1 MKKAKLIFILLLL
14 SASILGGLLFSFF
27 RYQQIMYAEPI
38 TWYPTI
44 RVFLAKNGYKV
55 FFMDGKR
62 IVGNMC
68 FSRDQQLLQSWKV
81 KTISE
86 ENVTDFLGKYLGEVI
101 EQYGQPHGDVGSGFF
116 CPAYVSNN
124 AHLIVLSIDANVICK
139 VTVKDLI
146 TNAFIAEYSIE

>member
-86 ENVTDFLGKYLGEVI
+86 ENVTDFLDAGANIIVAGSAVFN
-101 EQYGQPHGDVGSGFF
+101 GDITENVERFLEIL
-116 CPAYVSNN
+116 N
-124 AHLIVLSIDANVICK
+124 A
-139 VTVKDLI
+139 
-146 TNAFIAEYSIE
+146 